1 MFNKNYLYIPLIIL
15 IVTAFNRNNTAN
27 EPVNKPADKSV
38 VVSPIKPIEP
48 KPKEKIEN
56 FIYDDFPKALA
67 LSDKHNIKILIVFGA
82 DWCVYCE
89 ELKRDIKPININKI
103 IICFIDTDNP
113 SNKEVVARFRP
124 RSLPT
129 SVLLYKNQENQ
140 RKIGYSKKEYLKW
153 VDGLQ

>member
-15 IVTAFNRNNTAN
+15 IAIAFNRHNTAN
-27 EPVNKPADKSV
+27 EPVSKPVDNPV
-38 VVSPIKPIEP
+38 VVNPIEP
-48 KPKEKIEN
+48 IKPKEKIEN
-56 FIYDDFPKALA
+56 FIYDDFEKAIA
-67 LSDKHNIKILIVFGA
+67 LSDKHHIKILIVFGA

-89 ELKRDIKPININKI
+89 ELKRDIKPMNIDKI
-103 IICFIDTDNP
+103 ILCFIDTDNP
-113 SNKEVVARFRP
+113 VNRKIVARFKP

-129 SVLLYKNQENQ
+129 SILFYQNKEQQ